1 VLITGR
7 LEAPAGTPSGVVA
20 GASVEVLP
28 ARLDYEGAR
37 RQLAGQVPGPPLAA
51 TRAAAGGAFRLQVPG
66 PGCFRV
72 VVRAAGFLPLEVPLV
87 PLVEDRELP
96 PARLTPAVPLVARTV
111 GPRGEPIAGVVLS
124 LQSQEREQAPGR
136 SREQGWAPVRRTGRT
151 GPDGTLALPGS
162 PGEKAWLAAID
173 PRFLGAWLAVD
184 EPPAKAGASGKT
196 GAGGI
201 TLRLP
206 HRPALT
212 LEACTPGGEPVA
224 GALLRSS
231 SGWPLAI
238 AGGDGRLEVAVAG
251 HAAGHPTPLGF
262 TLESPDG
269 EMTAEVS
276 WAQARGGVLRVA
288 LAPRREAAGQ
298 LVEASGG
305 QAVAG
310 GVVWAECRDRFSGRP
325 MGVATV
331 SASGPDGRFRLG
343 LPAGKGLRLRA
354 AAPGCVTAR
363 LDEPGRAAL
372 LTIPLERVVALAGQV
387 VDAAGEA
394 VGGARIEAREAGL
407 FGIAELLASAATG
420 PTGRFQLAALAAGKS
435 YELEVSAAGFAPA
448 SALMRAPAAATGAG
462 ASGGVA
468 GQAAA
473 AGARG
478 SRSIARQAAAAA
490 GPTAVV
496 PDAPAAQLRIVLEA
510 GLSVGGTIVDGGG
523 QPLGGIAILLVRV
536 DELVGRVPA
545 RWLLSRGP
553 GEGSWQAA
561 SDDQGAFELRHLN
574 PGRYGL
580 IASGAG
586 FVATDRPLF
595 DLMPDS
601 PRLDLGR
608 IVLEP
613 GVAIEGVVTDRRGQ
627 PVADAW
633 VWFAPVLT
641 GRSSLGFGDLN
652 PAAGRAMGVVAAG
665 SDGRFRLADLR
676 RGELFDVDVHHGDHP
691 TASVRGVR
699 APSAEPLAIA
709 LADGARLSG
718 RVVNAGGE
726 AVFGAKVAVRVP
738 RGEAGA
744 FSPGTGPGETESDA
758 RGEFSLAGLAAGAL
772 DLEVSAEGYQPT
784 WLDGLQ
790 VAAERDSPPLEVV
803 LERGGSLAGRVHDA
817 AGEPIPGA
825 RVCVF
830 PAIADFDTVRRRR
843 ISFHKAMV
851 AADGEGHYQLAGLEP
866 GLYDVTA
873 GIDRAQTRRAEI
885 RPGPNRLDLVAA
897 TPEEPRRST
906 VSGRVLD
913 GSGRPLA
920 GAVVGLAN
928 AEGQLV
934 LPRRSSLS
942 DGSFVFGGVEPGRYH
957 LAASAR
963 GYVGSAYPGGF
974 EVAAAP
980 LERLEL
986 VLQRAAGA
994 IRGRLGGDAADP
1006 AQVRVGALWLGAG
1019 GPHCRQQ
1026 PQAPDEIPGLLD
1038 GSGSYRISDL
1048 GPGTWDVFAVAASG
1062 RNASGRVD
1070 LAPGV
1075 SEAVLDLDLSSGF
1088 TLSGR
1093 VGDDRGPVAGARLG
1107 LLGPSLAAGKREV
1120 EAASDGSFQFS
1131 NLTPGSYGL
1140 IVLDPRFFR
1149 GAVLSFDLS
1158 SDREMAVDLTGGG
1171 LRGRVTSA
1179 ATGEPV
1185 AGVEVTLHPMETSMH
1200 SFPPAQATT
1209 DRGGGFEIAW
1219 LLPGRYRAVASAPEP
1234 GLAEAEAMV
1243 QVAPHTTAAVELALG
1258 PPGAR
1263 TRP

>member
-1 VLITGR
+1 MLITGR
-7 LEAPAGTPSGVVA
+7 LEAPHGTPSGVVA

-37 RQLAGQVPGPPLAA
+37 RQLAGQAPGPPLAA

-173 PRFLGAWLAVD
+173 PRFLGAGLAVD

-251 HAAGHPTPLGF
+251 QAAGHSAGHPTPLGL

-276 WAQARGGVLRVA
+276 WARARGGVLRVA

-298 LVEASGG
+298 LVETSGG

-310 GVVWAECRDRFSGRP
+310 GVVWAECGDRFSGP
-325 MGVATV
+325 PTAVATV
-331 SASGPDGRFRLG
+331 SAS
-343 LPAGKGLRLRA
+343 A
-354 AAPGCVTAR
+354 
-363 LDEPGRAAL
+363 
-372 LTIPLERVVALAGQV
+372 
-387 VDAAGEA
+387 
-394 VGGARIEAREAGL
+394 
-407 FGIAELLASAATG
+407 
-420 PTGRFQLAALAAGKS
+420 
-435 YELEVSAAGFAPA
+435 
-448 SALMRAPAAATGAG
+448 
-462 ASGGVA
+462 
-468 GQAAA
+468 
-473 AGARG
+473 
-478 SRSIARQAAAAA
+478 
-490 GPTAVV
+490 
-496 PDAPAAQLRIVLEA
+496 
-510 GLSVGGTIVDGGG
+510 
-523 QPLGGIAILLVRV
+523 
-536 DELVGRVPA
+536 
-545 RWLLSRGP
+545 
-553 GEGSWQAA
+553 
-561 SDDQGAFELRHLN
+561 
-574 PGRYGL
+574 
-580 IASGAG
+580 
-586 FVATDRPLF
+586 
-595 DLMPDS
+595 
-601 PRLDLGR
+601 
-608 IVLEP
+608 
-613 GVAIEGVVTDRRGQ
+613 
-627 PVADAW
+627 
-633 VWFAPVLT
+633 
-641 GRSSLGFGDLN
+641 
-652 PAAGRAMGVVAAG
+652 
-665 SDGRFRLADLR
+665 
-676 RGELFDVDVHHGDHP
+676 
-691 TASVRGVR
+691 
-699 APSAEPLAIA
+699 
-709 LADGARLSG
+709 
-718 RVVNAGGE
+718 
-726 AVFGAKVAVRVP
+726 
-738 RGEAGA
+738 
-744 FSPGTGPGETESDA
+744 
-758 RGEFSLAGLAAGAL
+758 
-772 DLEVSAEGYQPT
+772 
-784 WLDGLQ
+784 
-790 VAAERDSPPLEVV
+790 
-803 LERGGSLAGRVHDA
+803 
-817 AGEPIPGA
+817 
-825 RVCVF
+825 
-830 PAIADFDTVRRRR
+830 
-843 ISFHKAMV
+843 
-851 AADGEGHYQLAGLEP
+851 
-866 GLYDVTA
+866 
-873 GIDRAQTRRAEI
+873 
-885 RPGPNRLDLVAA
+885 
-897 TPEEPRRST
+897 
-906 VSGRVLD
+906 
-913 GSGRPLA
+913 LA

-1019 GPHCRQQ
+1019 GPQCRQQ

-1120 EAASDGSFQFS
+1120 EAASGGSFQFS

-1185 AGVEVTLHPMETSMH
+1185 ARRRGDAAPDGNEHAFVSPRAGDHRSRRRFRDRVAPARSLSGGGERAGAGAGRGRGDGAGRAPHDRRGRARARAARGANAALIAAAGDVFAGARPHEVTPQAEHVGLPPPRDPQRGDVDVVDESAGSATDQETTS
-1200 SFPPAQATT
+1200 SFDRVKFRPLKLRRYAEPRRERILMPAA
-1209 DRGGGFEIAW
+1209 
-1219 LLPGRYRAVASAPEP
+1219 RA
-1234 GLAEAEAMV
+1234 
-1243 QVAPHTTAAVELALG
+1243 
-1258 PPGAR
+1258 R
-1263 TRP
+1263 R